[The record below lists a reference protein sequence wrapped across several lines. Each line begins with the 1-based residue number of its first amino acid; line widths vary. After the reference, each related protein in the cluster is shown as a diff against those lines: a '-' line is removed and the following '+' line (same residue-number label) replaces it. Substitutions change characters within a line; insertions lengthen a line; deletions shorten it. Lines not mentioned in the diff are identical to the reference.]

1 MIEFELNPY
10 YENVVEEFEI
20 LNNCDVYIWFDD
32 FIAYLRD
39 MYGCEYWQR
48 EEQYGGPCFV
58 FKQEK
63 DATLF
68 RLKFA

>member
-1 MIEFELNPY
+1 MIEFDLNPY
-10 YENVVEEFEI
+10 YENVVEEFETV
-20 LNNCDVYIWFDD
+20 NNCDVYVWFDD

-48 EEQYGGPCFV
+48 ETQYGGPCFV

-63 DATLF
+63 DATF
-68 RLKFA
+68 FQLKFA